1 MTQTETGSPVV
12 LLFIVL
18 SLLYHVVVRHM
29 EIVVCL
35 FSLKVS
41 YTNNYFRWT
50 INSLAPHFLG
60 YSFMWLL
67 WNLPPGQML
76 HITFLKLLRF
86 FFPKLWER
94 ECSFSW
100 TLHVIT
106 GFVVSG
112 VFKHNS
118 WLTMAANMVVSF
130 FFWIEFL
137 EKFKL
142 LWVYFVVETTNVARS
157 DSSDRSTPTR
167 RASNERDNGLRDM
180 SLFCSAFPV

>member
-1 MTQTETGSPVV
+1 MTQTESGLPVV

-60 YSFMWLL
+60 NLSPARMLL
-67 WNLPPGQML
+67 R
-76 HITFLKLLRF
+76 TFLKLLRF

>member
-1 MTQTETGSPVV
+1 M
-12 LLFIVL
+12 
-18 SLLYHVVVRHM
+18 
-29 EIVVCL
+29 
-35 FSLKVS
+35 LKVGRYQPQKIQS
-41 YTNNYFRWT
+41 SHLKIWIYNNWILYFRWT
-50 INSLAPHFLG
+50 INSLAPQF
-60 YSFMWLL
+60 L
-67 WNLPPGQML
+67 WNLPPARML
-76 HITFLKLLRF
+76 HRTFLKLLRF

-112 VFKHNS
+112 VFNHNS
-118 WLTMAANMVVSF
+118 WLTMAAIVVSF

-180 SLFCSAFPV
+180 SLFRSALPV

>member
-1 MTQTETGSPVV
+1 MTQAESGFPVV

-29 EIVVCL
+29 VIVVCL
-35 FSLKVS
+35 SSLKFG
-41 YTNNYFRWT
+41 YTNNWILYFRWT
-50 INSLAPHFLG
+50 INSLAPQF
-60 YSFMWLL
+60 L
-67 WNLPPGQML
+67 WNLPPARML
-76 HITFLKLLRF
+76 HRTFLKLLRF

-100 TLHVIT
+100 TLRVIT

-112 VFKHNS
+112 VFNHNS

-180 SLFCSAFPV
+180 SLFRSALPV